1 MISRASSTARAGM
14 GSRTTSVA
22 TGLESRPVTA
32 VPSAEPG
39 SALTTPP
46 RWRSSTSFVALL
58 CSWMS
63 SQATSSAIHSPH
75 DGVDRGDR
83 GDDVGDHAA
92 LAHRGR
98 GLQVDETGV
107 AHVDAPGPGAA
118 VADHVVAELAA
129 GRLDR
134 HVDLPGRHPETLGDQ
149 LEVVDQGLHGLAHDV
164 LDVLEGVAHAV
175 GAEVELGGPGDLAV
189 LDHDRSGLEP
199 VEPLLDELERL
210 ADLGHAHQVAAPGV
224 AGVGGRDVE
233 VVGLVAEVGLDLAQ
247 VPRQAGGAQD
257 GAGGASRDAPG
268 DVEVADVLEP

>member
-63 SQATSSAIHSPH
+63 SQARSSAIHSTH
-75 DGVDRGDR
+75 DGVDGGDR

-92 LAHRGR
+92 LAHGRGR
-98 GLQVDETGV
+98 LQVDEAGV
-107 AHVDAPGPGAA
+107 AHVDAPRPGAA

-129 GRLDR
+129 RGLDR
-134 HVDLPGRHPETLGDQ
+134 QVDLAGRHPEALGDQ
-149 LEVVDQGLHGLAHDV
+149 LEVVDEGLHRLAHDV
-164 LDVLEGVAHAV
+164 PHVVEG
-175 GAEVELGGPGDLAV
+175 
-189 LDHDRSGLEP
+189 
-199 VEPLLDELERL
+199 
-210 ADLGHAHQVAAPGV
+210 
-224 AGVGGRDVE
+224 
-233 VVGLVAEVGLDLAQ
+233 
-247 VPRQAGGAQD
+247 
-257 GAGGASRDAPG
+257 
-268 DVEVADVLEP
+268 